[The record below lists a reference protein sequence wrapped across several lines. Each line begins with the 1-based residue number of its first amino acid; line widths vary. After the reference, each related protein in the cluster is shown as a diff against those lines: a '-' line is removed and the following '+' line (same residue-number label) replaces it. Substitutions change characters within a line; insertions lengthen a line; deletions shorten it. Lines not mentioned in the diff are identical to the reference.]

1 MLGGLDLDKDV
12 SSARVCLQ
20 RTYDDANDH
29 IRVVSRWLFVSSV
42 VSDVLGRAV
51 QSKPFQPRCRP
62 DRVLVRD
69 FPSVSSS
76 SGRICRGRVRR
87 VM

>member
-29 IRVVSRWLFVSSV
+29 IRVVSRWLFVSV

-62 DRVLVRD
+62 DRVLVRGFRVLAGD
-69 FPSVSSS
+69 LPA
-76 SGRICRGRVRR
+76 RADRGRVGR
-87 VM
+87 VT